1 MTISKKTIQLPTGI
15 PPIGVS
21 ESEAAKAWGISPSAF
36 IKLDPKLKPR
46 ARRLGERKV
55 YSWIELQDEFMKLP
69 LWDDGDEKDTEDEWS
84 AN

>member
-1 MTISKKTIQLPTGI
+1 MTISKKAIQLPTGI

-36 IKLDPKLKPR
+36 IKLDSNLKPR

-55 YSWIELQDEFMKLP
+55 YVWVELQEDFMKLP
-69 LWDDGDEKDTEDEWS
+69 FWDEGEEGGKDDEWS
-84 AN
+84 VN